1 MVATSPSVARQP
13 VRSALLADT
22 SVKKFLRQGGHRAQ
36 YSTIARTIDGLV
48 LTNPHA
54 FIRLSVVGD
63 EVRTR
68 TWAVELEGATQLR
81 QKGIDGTTFAIGD
94 TVTVCANPGRDV
106 NQYRLLMLELRR
118 LSDGFPS
125 GRRIRRGVSSVAAP
139 RHRLYSRDNRRFPT
153 VMGSGCDAHTVPPL

>member
-1 MVATSPSVARQP
+1 MTACAFALISLLAVATMTPLFGHHLITEVYDVRQ
-13 VRSALLADT
+13 AT
-22 SVKKFLRQGGHRAQ
+22 
-36 YSTIARTIDGLV
+36 TITGTIDGLV

-54 FIRLSVVGD
+54 FIHLSVVGD

-94 TVTVCANPGRDV
+94 TVTVCGNPGRDV

-153 VMGSGCDAHTVPPL
+153 AKGSGCDAHTVPPL